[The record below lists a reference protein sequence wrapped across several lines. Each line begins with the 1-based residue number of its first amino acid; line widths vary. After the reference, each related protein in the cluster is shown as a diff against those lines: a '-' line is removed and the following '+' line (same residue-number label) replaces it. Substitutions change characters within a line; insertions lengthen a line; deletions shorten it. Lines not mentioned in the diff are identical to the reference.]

1 MPPQFPLTLAAAKDA
16 EKSQWAIGD
25 ALVKE
30 CGPPGDDHTNNGSGE
45 RIAAAAEFLGANG
58 LEFSLSYL
66 RRLRQVAVA
75 FADVRTRTSSVSWN
89 AHEAAGT
96 PKILDSILKG
106 LPAGT
111 KPTGAIVKAARDR
124 AYVEERR
131 EREAARDRAAAE
143 EKAARVEQREAAD
156 AIWAATNEHE
166 HEAAQRQQLAACE
179 RAEKASEEMARTN
192 LAPKRREV
200 SIKPQRV
207 PAMLL
212 ALQIDSDLAVAR
224 KAIAK
229 ASAKSRDRAL
239 DLSQVNIDAM
249 VQAALEV
256 AEEARRFADLMR
268 QHSPNTRGHLSVIG
282 ETDERVSGRHA

>member
-1 MPPQFPLTLAAAKDA
+1 MQTFPLTLAAAKDA

-30 CGPPGDDHTNNGSGE
+30 IGPPSVDHANNGSGE
-45 RIAAAAEFLGANG
+45 RIAAVAKFLDENG
-58 LEFSLSYL
+58 LEYGVTYL
-66 RRLRQVAVA
+66 RRLRQVSYA
-75 FADVRTRTSSVSWN
+75 FPDARTRTSVSWH
-89 AHEAAGT
+89 AHEAAGS
-96 PKILDSILKG
+96 PKILDAIMKG
-106 LPAGT
+106 LPEGT

-124 AYVEERR
+124 AYLEVSR
-131 EREAARDRAAAE
+131 ERDAARDRAAAE

-166 HEAAQRQQLAACE
+166 REAAERQQLAACE

-192 LAPKRREV
+192 VAPKRREV

-212 ALQIDSDLAVAR
+212 ALQIDSDLAAAR
-224 KAIAK
+224 KSIGE
-229 ASAKSRDRAL
+229 ASAKPAASARDHVL
-239 DLSQVNIDAM
+239 DLGQANIDNM
-249 VQAALEV
+249 VEAALEI

-268 QHSPNTRGHLSVIG
+268 QQSLNTRGHLSVVG
-282 ETDERVSGRHA
+282 HA